1 MVKIKLI
8 IAFMIIAIF
17 ALRIWQSTGCR
28 QFVSFKFNP
37 IAIKISVES
46 NINTD
51 RGIERNIARLFHNKI
66 TVGVFE
72 FTRATIAPFDLA
84 VMLEILGPLGL
95 ILLISSCIYVLKS
108 KHFFSIAHFSLMPIS
123 SLAAVLLSDSKLVF
137 YLLSF
142 SLYSFSMWGFS
153 YLFKSKYAFLLI
165 FLIPI
170 TLWYFAFNWQMPQI
184 CHEIFFN

>member
-1 MVKIKLI
+1 MKIKLF
-8 IAFMIIAIF
+8 IAFIIIAIF
-17 ALRIWQSTGCR
+17 AFRIWQSTGCR

-51 RGIERNIARLFHNKI
+51 VDIERNIARLFHNKI
-66 TVGVFE
+66 TVGGFE
-72 FTRATIAPFDLA
+72 FTKAVFSPFDSA

-108 KHFFSIAHFSLMPIS
+108 KSIFSITHFSLMPVS
-123 SLAAVLLSDSKLVF
+123 SLAAVLLSNPKTVF
-137 YLLSF
+137 YLISF
-142 SLYSFSMWGFS
+142 SLYSFSMWGLF
-153 YLFKSKYAFLLI
+153 YLLKSKYAFALI

-170 TLWYFAFNWQMPQI
+170 TLWHFAFNWQMPQI